1 MKTSRYNILLVLWA
15 LMLLVACSDS
25 SSDESEKPVAPSITL
40 DTEIPPVIVAEGGTV
55 AVGFKASAD
64 WTATSDQPWCIVS
77 PASGKAGNATV
88 TVSAEKN
95 EDYNERNA
103 DSDFKGWNGAEEDY
117 CDAKTERCLD
127 GDS

>member
-64 WTATSDQPWCIVS
+64 WTAPVTNRGASCRLLRAK
-77 PASGKAGNATV
+77 PAT
-88 TVSAEKN
+88 
-95 EDYNERNA
+95 
-103 DSDFKGWNGAEEDY
+103 
-117 CDAKTERCLD
+117 LL
-127 GDS
+127 